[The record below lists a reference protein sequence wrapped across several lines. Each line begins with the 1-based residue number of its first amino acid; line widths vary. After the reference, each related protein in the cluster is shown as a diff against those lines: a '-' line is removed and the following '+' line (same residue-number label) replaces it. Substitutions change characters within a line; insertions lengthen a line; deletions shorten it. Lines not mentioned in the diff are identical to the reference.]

1 MRAAEGLFLSLPFLF
16 LRDMANIRTRSLV
29 EKKKEKEKVSSR
41 NRKKAKKESS
51 KSGCDAPK
59 KGSPENYTVVRCTQN
74 IRKWEEKKMEEEMSV
89 YTTVWE
95 KEGGP
100 ICFPYLILAAREG
113 EK

>member
-1 MRAAEGLFLSLPFLF
+1 
-16 LRDMANIRTRSLV
+16 
-29 EKKKEKEKVSSR
+29 
-41 NRKKAKKESS
+41 
-51 KSGCDAPK
+51 
-59 KGSPENYTVVRCTQN
+59 
-74 IRKWEEKKMEEEMSV
+74 MSV